1 MCQQVEEAKSPYK
14 EEILMTSIFLERL
27 KSILLQFGLDASEL
41 EHSYGTLK
49 IRLKGKEV
57 EVDENLDIVNIR
69 GVVRN

>member
-1 MCQQVEEAKSPYK
+1 
-14 EEILMTSIFLERL
+14 MTSIFLERL